1 MSNCFVSRQGRL
13 AAHSFVYKCRCDLFP
28 GELDALPPDRLRQN
42 AHDHD
47 VFALTKGRMHGSS
60 FHAPVL
66 CLPRHHVKLKE
77 LEKLANVLGAL
88 PGDYTKACNR
98 LRDMV
103 GWLSQNCVSDSPHP
117 PDLRWLA
124 RLSPARG
131 AVPRSSNVYYEHLP
145 DSSWQLLARF
155 HRLPRRG

>member
-1 MSNCFVSRQGRL
+1 M
-13 AAHSFVYKCRCDLFP
+13 
-28 GELDALPPDRLRQN
+28 E
-42 AHDHD
+42 
-47 VFALTKGRMHGSS
+47 SS

-66 CLPRHHVKLKE
+66 CLPRHRVVDASLTSTPGSMHSLADAATSEVKLKE

-131 AVPRSSNVYYEHLP
+131 AVSRSSNVYYEHLP